1 MPVLLLASGDPQ
13 ARALLKKAIEA
24 RYGVLPPAIAAL
36 KLSFKGRARVKVGPM
51 ITWVPVEAT
60 AQFEFP
66 TALRWDFTV
75 KPMGLPVQRGV
86 EAFDGQTY
94 RTLRG
99 GGKVSEATLE
109 DQTNH
114 LRGRLWAVAALLLTP
129 LGEDFVNLEETGETS
144 FSATHKQSE
153 EVVNVRLRPDYG
165 IEAVDVTCY
174 NPDAEKRQRFTL
186 VPSTE
191 HIELGGLRLPLKI
204 TASWDNAATF
214 EVSPT
219 AADNLVS
226 IPPGVFSLNAEASA

>member
-36 KLSFKGRARVKVGPM
+36 KLSFKGRARVKVGPVM
-51 ITWVPVEAT
+51 TWVPVEAT
-60 AQFEFP
+60 AQFQFP
-66 TALRWDFTV
+66 TSMRWDFTV
-75 KPMGLPVQRGV
+75 IPLGLPVQRGV

-99 GGKVSEATLE
+99 GGKVNEAALK
-109 DQTNH
+109 DQIDH

-129 LGEDFVNLEETGETS
+129 LGEDFVRLGETGEIS
-144 FSATHKQSE
+144 FNATHMQTE
-153 EVVNVRLRPDYG
+153 EVVNVCLRPDHS

-174 NPDAEKRQRFTL
+174 NPDAKKRQRFTL
-186 VPSTE
+186 HPSPE
-191 HIELGGLRLPLKI
+191 HTELGGLRLPSRI
-204 TASWDNAATF
+204 TASWDNAASF

-226 IPPGVFSLNAEASA
+226 IAPQVFSLSAETNA